1 MSGAVDLRLAPA
13 VLVAWAAAWAA
24 TGPAEPWTA
33 AVLAAATVVACAAVL
48 AVTARRT
55 ARRAR
60 PGARA
65 TRVVAAHVLLAA
77 ACAAAVVLSA
87 HVQTAGRAPLARWAE
102 QQPVAELTG
111 RVASEAQPAAFGDG
125 VRWTLAVERVTARGV
140 TLAVRAPVEVTGPRP
155 APAYGERVA
164 VRAQLDAADAG
175 AAEAATARADR
186 LARTVAPA
194 PAVVTATTTMR
205 TALLAATDGLSP
217 QARGLVPGI
226 AVGDTSRLPPDLD
239 EAFRTTGLTHLTA
252 VSGGHFAIVLAL
264 VTAVAGAARLPRA
277 GRVVLVAAVAA
288 AFVLLVR
295 PEPSVQRAAAMCA
308 VTLAGVALGRPA
320 ASVPSLA
327 TAATVLLLADPW
339 LARTYGFVLSCA
351 ATAGLVLLAPPL
363 VRRLAPWTGRP
374 AAFALAVPLAA
385 QAACGPV
392 LVLLDPALATT
403 SVLAN
408 VLAAPAVAP
417 ATLLGL
423 AATVTAPWW
432 PAAAGALGWLAGLAT
447 GWIAAVAR
455 WCAGL
460 PGALLPWPG
469 GVGGLLAMAAATVAL
484 GVLVLRRPP
493 GEGWPVGWADRPRRV
508 LRDAAAWSRAAGAR
522 RRAGL
527 ATRRD
532 RTAAAGA
539 LVVVLLAVSG
549 ATTAAVRT
557 VASGG
562 VPPDW
567 SLAACD
573 VGQGDALVARSG
585 PSSAVVVDVGPDGL
599 AAARCLDALGVERVD
614 LLVLSHFH
622 ADHVGGLPAVLAGR
636 EVAGALVSP
645 RAEPAGQARRTLAA
659 LQAAGVAA
667 RVPAAGESG
676 TAGEPGAAGSADRH
690 VEWRVLGAGSAA
702 LGPAA
707 AGSGGEEGDG
717 ANDASLAVALRVVAP
732 GGAAEVVTL
741 GDLEEA
747 GQEALRSRLE
757 SAGQQ
762 GVAGGVLDG
771 VDVVK
776 VAHHGS
782 ASQSDGLAA
791 LLHPGVALV
800 SSGADNTYGHPTERA
815 LGLFEGLGA
824 AVVRTDRCGTA
835 VLVLRAG
842 GLALACR

>member
-1 MSGAVDLRLAPA
+1 VSGAVDLRLAPA
-13 VLVAWAAAWAA
+13 VLAAGVAAWAA
-24 TGPAEPWTA
+24 TGPAESWTSVA
-33 AVLAAATVVACAAVL
+33 LAAAALVAGAAAL
-48 AVTARRT
+48 AVTAGRSG
-55 ARRAR
+55 R
-60 PGARA
+60 PASRGGA
-65 TRVVAAHVLLAA
+65 VAAHVLLVA

-87 HVQTAGRAPLARWAE
+87 HVQAAGRAPLARWAE

-111 RVASEAQPAAFGDG
+111 RVSSEARPAAFGDG
-125 VRWTLAVERVTARGV
+125 VRWTLALERVAARGV
-140 TLAVRAPVEVTGPRP
+140 TLTVRAPVEVTGPGP
-155 APAYGERVA
+155 APAYGERVT
-164 VRAQLDAADAG
+164 VRARLGAADAG

-186 LARTVAPA
+186 PVGTVAPA
-194 PAVVTATTTMR
+194 PAVVAATTTMR

-252 VSGGHFAIVLAL
+252 VSGGHFAVVLAL
-264 VTAVAGAARLPRA
+264 VTTLAGAARLPRA
-277 GRVVLVAAVAA
+277 GRVALVAVVAA

-308 VTLAGVALGRPA
+308 VTLAGTALGRPA

-327 TAATVLLLADPW
+327 TAATVLLVADPW
-339 LARTYGFVLSCA
+339 LAREYGFVLSCA
-351 ATAGLVLLAPPL
+351 ATAGLVLLTQPL

-374 AAFALAVPLAA
+374 AAFALAVPVAA

-392 LVLLDPALATT
+392 LVLLDPALPTT
-403 SVLAN
+403 AVLAN
-408 VLAAPAVAP
+408 LLAAPAVAP

-432 PAAAGALGWLAGLAT
+432 PAAAEALGWLAGLAT
-447 GWIAAVAR
+447 GWVAAVAR
-455 WCAGL
+455 GCAGL

-469 GVGGLLAMAAATVAL
+469 GVGGLLAMAAATVVL

-493 GEGWPVGWADRPRRV
+493 GEGWPVAWAERPRRA
-508 LRDAAAWSRAAGAR
+508 LHGAAAWSRAAAAR

-527 ATRRD
+527 VTRRD
-532 RTAAAGA
+532 RVAAAGVLA
-539 LVVVLLAVSG
+539 VVLLAVSG
-549 ATTAAVRT
+549 VTAAVRT
-557 VASGG
+557 VATGG

-585 PSSAVVVDVGPDGL
+585 PRSAVVVDVGPDGS

-636 EVAGALVSP
+636 QVAGALVSP
-645 RAEPAGQARRTLAA
+645 RAGPVGQARRTLAA
-659 LQAAGVAA
+659 LRTAGVAA

-676 TAGEPGAAGSADRH
+676 TAGAAGADRR
-690 VEWRVLGAGSAA
+690 VEWQVLGAGSAA
-702 LGPAA
+702 LGTAPAA
-707 AGSGGEEGDG
+707 PAPAADGTGVPGPGGEEGDG

-747 GQEALRSRLE
+747 GQEALRSGLE
-757 SAGQQ
+757 RAGP
-762 GVAGGVLDG
+762 AGVLDG

-782 ASQSDGLAA
+782 ASQSPGLAG

-800 SSGADNTYGHPTERA
+800 SSGADNAYGHPTARA
-815 LGLFEGLGA
+815 LDLFEGLGA

-835 VLVLRAG
+835 VLVLRSG